1 MQGLAR
7 QDCAVTVVELT
18 REGTFVRE
26 RPTSYAIDPAY
37 EFQRVPARAESWTAA
52 QHGAGG
58 FVQEDFRRQGAD
70 TTDRSEGTEEAKA
83 TSEPKPCDNGGVV
96 AEIRMKGAAANEARP
111 VSIELGAAEVAAL
124 KRVLQSFEGGHSEL
138 EAVRETDARKLAAR
152 IMFETRKARSRLF
165 PASMFSDPAWD
176 MLIALYIA
184 EQAPAA
190 ADLARSISASVT
202 TAMRWI
208 EILETHKL
216 IVREQSPTDRR
227 AHTIRLSEQARNSL
241 DSLLSEA
248 VSKWP

>member
-1 MQGLAR
+1 M
-7 QDCAVTVVELT
+7 
-18 REGTFVRE
+18 
-26 RPTSYAIDPAY
+26 
-37 EFQRVPARAESWTAA
+37 
-52 QHGAGG
+52 
-58 FVQEDFRRQGAD
+58 QEDFRRQGTHAAK
-70 TTDRSEGTEEAKA
+70 RSEGTEKA
-83 TSEPKPCDNGGVV
+83 ELVSEPEPCDNSGVV

-124 KRVLQSFEGGHSEL
+124 KRVLESFEDGQSEL
-138 EAVRETDARKLAAR
+138 EAVRETDPRKFAAR

-208 EILETHKL
+208 EILETHRL

-241 DSLLSEA
+241 NSLLSEA
-248 VSKWP
+248 VSKWPQRLQPR